1 MRAALT
7 IFLLTIVLNI
17 SASDTLTTAETPAKE
32 EGWLKRTLRKFTEI
46 DTNYVEPQH
55 YNWALMLQ
63 GTYNYDI
70 YRLSSKG
77 DNKQTVTFAPAPT
90 FKVGPYF
97 GWRWIFL
104 GYTVDIKNF
113 NVSKIKQEFDFS
125 FYASQVGVDLRYHT
139 PFFAPSYDPF
149 TGLFRHQDETLVGGY
164 I

>member
-7 IFLLTIVLNI
+7 IFLLIVTLNMTAE
-17 SASDTLTTAETPAKE
+17 SSSHDTLTVTDTPEK
-32 EGWLKRTLRKFTEI
+32 EGWFKRMLRNFTEI

-97 GWRWIFL
+97 GWRWIFF
-104 GYTVDIKNF
+104 GYTIDN
-113 NVSKIKQEFDFS
+113 
-125 FYASQVGVDLRYHT
+125 
-139 PFFAPSYDPF
+139 
-149 TGLFRHQDETLVGGY
+149 
-164 I
+164 